1 MSETN
6 NAVHKARIVLELSAD
21 GSDVILECYRNGQ
34 RQRLMLTRGQEWWEA
49 LDALKLQQRDIDNA
63 TERKAQRKER
73 EALARHRRVWID
85 AAENHGAGFAKQVIR
100 GSVPQGYGKYL
111 KPEPAAK
118 PKPTAKPAKLPVAE
132 IQDLLNLL

>member
-63 TERKAQRKER
+63 AERKAQRKER

-100 GSVPQGYGKYL
+100 GAVPQGYGKYL

-118 PKPTAKPAKLPVAE
+118 PKPTAKPLAAE
-132 IQDLLNLL
+132 IQDLLALL